1 MKDEKKKNFKPFI
14 KGILEAPK
22 KNGET
27 PISPIIFLLE
37 GSPAEARENPL

>member
-22 KNGET
+22 KKRGDT
-27 PISPIIFLLE
+27 HLPDYFLT
-37 GSPAEARENPL
+37 